1 MPNDA
6 LISELDRLRE
16 TYSQRQKA
24 TNNLLATLKGATAAL
39 SKTNRILREYAD
51 LNPNTND
58 IAKAQQSFS
67 ASGLKE
73 EAIDPLLPS
82 LRREAKTLTGLAGAL
97 KDAAAALRGESVDV
111 IKLGH
116 AYAALQGAKI
126 QDATLTALLPDV
138 GQELEQAQYAL
149 GDTFGH
155 ALRAALAEQGLAIG
169 GRPPRF
175 EVGRFEIVANFVSRG
190 ASISYGKDV
199 VVKRAPLSVEAVL
212 KAYAREAKAIMG
224 RNEDGARWVEQ
235 FYQAWEHARR
245 RRSASDNRAN
255 IVDCYF

>member
-73 EAIDPLLPS
+73 EAIDPLL
-82 LRREAKTLTGLAGAL
+82 
-97 KDAAAALRGESVDV
+97 AACA
-111 IKLGH
+111 
-116 AYAALQGAKI
+116 
-126 QDATLTALLPDV
+126 
-138 GQELEQAQYAL
+138 
-149 GDTFGH
+149 
-155 ALRAALAEQGLAIG
+155 
-169 GRPPRF
+169 
-175 EVGRFEIVANFVSRG
+175 
-190 ASISYGKDV
+190 
-199 VVKRAPLSVEAVL
+199 
-212 KAYAREAKAIMG
+212 
-224 RNEDGARWVEQ
+224 
-235 FYQAWEHARR
+235 ARR
-245 RRSASDNRAN
+245 RR
-255 IVDCYF
+255 